1 MANVVSA
8 PSARWRHAHVL
19 IAGFALLGCQR
30 RDPLQSDT
38 SRPVVRV
45 KPTIEN
51 VPLGGRSKDIE
62 VIEAVKIMSD
72 CPIRTQLTDVGRQA
86 SERQKIIACLGK
98 LARYRTSVLRAAEV
112 EYTKDSTAR
121 GAYSQ
126 LDDLGVLFLLNRYIF
141 NVPDASPRSEA
152 RFFGGWEGVPVTEN
166 EVNLLWPWQSAS
178 LATWSSVARLAA
190 ITVQSSRPLRN
201 STTLTDRSV
210 GVPANELIPGQ
221 QRSASAWAASR

>member
-1 MANVVSA
+1 VV
-8 PSARWRHAHVL
+8 PEERFVRVIVARRTRIVSAHVL
-19 IAGFALLGCQR
+19 IAYFALLGCER
-30 RDPLQSDT
+30 HDPSQSDAL
-38 SRPVVRV
+38 RPVVRV
-45 KPTIEN
+45 RPTIEN

-112 EYTKDSTAR
+112 EYTKDLTAR

-152 RFFGGWEGVPVTEN
+152 RFFGGWEGVRVTEN
-166 EVNLLWPWQSAS
+166 EVNLLWP
-178 LATWSSVARLAA
+178 LAVGKSGDLELSSTFDGYNGPVFRA
-190 ITVQSSRPLRN
+190 VDEFDYF
-201 STTLTDRSV
+201 DRRF
-210 GVPANELIPGQ
+210 GRRAGK
-221 QRSASAWAASR
+221 